1 MLHASMLKSP
11 LADQEPHA
19 YLWQYAAA
27 MAAEAHAGQFSPGST
42 MPYFAHSARVATLIT
57 AQFGSNDPEILATAY
72 LHDVLE
78 KTTLSREA
86 LALTMGS
93 QVATWVEWLSKTPGS
108 AKGVYW
114 TRLAS
119 APWQVRLVKMADAL
133 DHLNGPPEFTPAR
146 LKAARKALALATGSE
161 PEILKAAACL
171 SAAVAALEPASELQG
186 VS

>member
-1 MLHASMLKSP
+1 MPDNSTLKSP
-11 LADQEPHA
+11 LGAQEPHA

-27 MAAEAHAGQFSPGST
+27 MAAEAHAGQFSPCSK
-42 MPYFAHSARVATLIT
+42 MPYFAHTARVAMLV
-57 AQFGSNDPEILATAY
+57 ASQFGSNDSEILATAF

-93 QVATWVEWLSKTPGS
+93 QVAAWVEWLSKMPGS

-119 APWQVRLVKMADAL
+119 APWQVRLVKIADAL
-133 DHLNGPPEFTPAR
+133 DHLNGPPEFTAAR
-146 LKAARKALALATGSE
+146 LKAARKALALATGPE
-161 PEILKAAACL
+161 PEIGKAAACL
-171 SAAVAALEPASELQG
+171 AAAIAALEPASDPNA
-186 VS
+186 